1 MPYTKKNKS
10 VGGKETGI
18 TKRRDKAYS
27 KAADK
32 SVKKGADTPFDMG
45 VGTDTRSYK
54 KAERLTGKLNK
65 QPNPDKTFKKQIR
78 QEAKDKFKGGQIIK
92 KHKFKKKRKEEYKK
106 SWEEGSWQD

>member
-10 VGGKETGI
+10 VGGN
-18 TKRRDKAYS
+18 S
-27 KAADK
+27 
-32 SVKKGADTPFDMG
+32 
-45 VGTDTRSYK
+45 
-54 KAERLTGKLNK
+54 
-65 QPNPDKTFKKQIR
+65 NPDKTFKKQIR